1 LLSTPSMGPWF
12 MNRSTTFHHGLVW
25 AEYELWS
32 GAGMNPIMIVIYG
45 CCYLCIH
52 NCIYIYNC
60 ICTYNHQMSISI
72 SISLSLSIYIHT
84 VQSDVTQLNQLSS
97 TTTYNNLIWLNE
109 FTSLKYPVPGFAGTF
124 SLMQCQASP
133 WIFFGA
139 LMCKISPLQLWRV
152 SFIGNRFAFARLR
165 GLWWFLDL
173 NATGL

>member
-1 LLSTPSMGPWF
+1 MVWFGRNMNYDQGQGWIQLWLLF
-12 MNRSTTFHHGLVW
+12 MVV
-25 AEYELWS
+25 
-32 GAGMNPIMIVIYG
+32 VIYVYIIAYTYIIAFVHIITR
-45 CCYLCIH
+45 CLYL
-52 NCIYIYNC
+52 YLYL
-60 ICTYNHQMSISI
+60 YLY
-72 SISLSLSIYIHT
+72 LSLSIYIHT

-139 LMCKISPLQLWRV
+139 LMCKISPLQLWRE
-152 SFIGNRFAFARLR
+152 SYIGNRFAFARLR